1 MLPRQT
7 ASDLLV
13 RRQSE
18 RTVIASL
25 LPYLLLLAVPTA
37 VSAQPS
43 LPLRATPVK
52 DSLLVQVLNGGG
64 GEDPKKLGPP
74 QHKGP
79 GNRPYTIPPPRPPV
93 EKNEGGCTARHVLG
107 FRE

>member
-64 GEDPKKLGPP
+64 RQGLKKTRPP
-74 QHKGP
+74 QHQRLVDRQNYFSP
-79 GNRPYTIPPPRPPV
+79 LRALV
-93 EKNEGGCTARHVLG
+93 VKNKEGVGLSS
-107 FRE
+107 

>member
-7 ASDLLV
+7 ASDLLL

-64 GEDPKKLGPP
+64 MEELNKIGPAQRKKLA
-74 QHKGP
+74 
-79 GNRPYTIPPPRPPV
+79 NRLYTISPTRPSV
-93 EKNEGGCTARHVLG
+93 AQKEGGCGYTGVLG
-107 FRE
+107 VGA